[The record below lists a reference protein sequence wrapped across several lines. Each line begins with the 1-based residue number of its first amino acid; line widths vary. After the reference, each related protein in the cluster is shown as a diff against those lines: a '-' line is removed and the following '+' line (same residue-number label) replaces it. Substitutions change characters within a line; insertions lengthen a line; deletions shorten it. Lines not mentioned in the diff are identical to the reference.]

1 MSTTTERPRPGRA
14 NLFRGANGRLPLE
27 PRVLGLK
34 SREVTVVGGPYGAC
48 PREMF
53 GVCLL
58 EAGPRP
64 DQTSAVH
71 LPIEDFSVPADAA
84 RVTRAL
90 EETLRQLVRGRQV
103 YVGCAGGWGRTGLF
117 LSLLAKVSG
126 EAEPVAYVRRHYSPR
141 AVETEEQRAYVEQFP
156 VQALRRRLFWQ
167 LLVTWPRRWL
177 GK

>member
-14 NLFRGANGRLPLE
+14 NLFRGANGRLPLQ
-27 PRVLGLK
+27 PRVLGLR

-58 EAGPRP
+58 EAGPRL
-64 DQTSAVH
+64 DQTSDVH
-71 LPIEDFSVPADAA
+71 LPIEDFSVPTDAA
-84 RVTRAL
+84 RLERAL

-117 LSLLAKVSG
+117 LSLLAKVAG

-141 AVETEEQRAYVEQFP
+141 AVETEAQRAYVEQFP
-156 VQALRRRLFWQ
+156 VQTLRRRLFWQ
-167 LLVTWPRRWL
+167 LLVNWPGRWFS
-177 GK
+177 K

>member
-14 NLFRGANGRLPLE
+14 ALFRGANGWLPLQ
-27 PRVLGLK
+27 PRVLGLR
-34 SREVTVVGGPYGAC
+34 SPEVTVVGGPYGAC
-48 PREMF
+48 PEGVF

-58 EAGPRP
+58 EAGPRA
-64 DQTSAVH
+64 DQSCAVH

-90 EETLRQLVRGRQV
+90 EQTLGQLVRGRKV

-117 LSLLAKVSG
+117 LSLLAKVAG

-141 AVETEEQRAYVEQFP
+141 AVETEQQRAYVEQFP

-167 LLVTWPRRWL
+167 LLLSWPRRWF